1 VSNNIPNFFEDDRD
15 LEIEYLRINIE
26 DNSEVPIILS
36 FPVAY
41 NFLENAFN
49 ESKLLRRDNSKRHNA
64 LVDSCI
70 RSDCD
75 IKKLKKIKLSSA
87 ALLSAI

>member
-1 VSNNIPNFFEDDRD
+1 VSNNIPNYFEDDRD
-15 LEIEYLRINIE
+15 LELEYLRINIE

-41 NFLENAFN
+41 NYLENAFN

-64 LVDSCI
+64 LVDSSI
-70 RSDCD
+70 RSTSD
-75 IKKLKKIKLSSA
+75 IKKLK
-87 ALLSAI
+87 